1 MMSVSNSLRIEENV
15 PLAPLTTF
23 KIGGPAKYFTEVKTE
38 AELLKALELARKN
51 SWPIFILA
59 GGSNLIVSDNGFD
72 GLVINLELGTSDL
85 ELDNGQLVASA
96 SVSMERLVNESIASG
111 LAGLEWAGGL
121 PGSFGGAVRG
131 NAGCFGAEMK
141 DIVTSVTSINI
152 ETGDKITRSHDDC
165 QFEYRGSYYKYHPE
179 IIVSATVQ
187 LQPGDKTEL
196 RRIADEH
203 IQYRLARQPLE
214 YPNAGSIFKNIPLE
228 LVPKEHLPLFAD
240 AIKDDPFPIVPTA
253 KIIAVAGLKGMRVG
267 DAQLSMKHSN
277 YIVNLGQATSDDVAE
292 LIKQIQLSIKSSY
305 QIDLEVEPQFVA

>member
-1 MMSVSNSLRIEENV
+1 MIDLKIEENV
-15 PLAPLTTF
+15 PLAPLTNF
-23 KIGGPAKYFTEVKTE
+23 KIGGPAKHFVSVKTE
-38 AELLKALELARKN
+38 AELLEVLELARKN
-51 SWPIFILA
+51 SWPVFILA
-59 GGSNLIVSDNGFD
+59 GGTNLIVSDNGFD
-72 GLVINLELGTSDL
+72 GLVIKTELGAGNWGLDNNQLTASSSASMSDL
-85 ELDNGQLVASA
+85 VNASIDKG
-96 SVSMERLVNESIASG
+96 LSG
-111 LAGLEWAGGL
+111 LAWAGGL

-152 ETGDKITRSHDDC
+152 ETGDKINRNHDDC

-214 YPNAGSIFKNIPLE
+214 YPNAGSIFKNVPLE
-228 LVPKEHLPLFAD
+228 RVPKEHLPLFAD
-240 AIKDDPFPIVPTA
+240 AIKDDPFPIMPTA

-267 DAQLSMKHSN
+267 DAQLSEKHSN
-277 YIVNLGQATSDDVAE
+277 YIVNLGQAKASDIVA
-292 LIKQIQLSIKSSY
+292 LIEKIKTEIKSKY
-305 QIDLEVEPQFVA
+305 QIDLEVEPQLVGF

>member
-1 MMSVSNSLRIEENV
+1 MSVSNSLRIEENV